1 MTEQAPTT
9 DHVRQILREA
19 FGLEATTD
27 ISMMRELLGE
37 HLRSHWIEGPGPAV
51 DIPRWGR
58 HPSWEM
64 SYVGPGGEYSV
75 VHVAVAAERVDAM
88 VVLAAERMEE
98 RGEGIPELTALAVDL
113 LMHGRARVLRDADLL
128 AQAETP
134 APTGKLALPLSAEE
148 APGAMP
154 EGTVTV
160 EEKARLLSL
169 ALAGG
174 LSSAEQTRYLGLPA
188 QDGSD
193 L

>member
-1 MTEQAPTT
+1 MTRFA
-9 DHVRQILREA
+9 ILSDIHGNA
-19 FGLEATTD
+19 VALEAV
-27 ISMMRELLGE
+27 RK
-37 HLRSHWIEGPGPAV
+37 AV
-51 DIPRWGR
+51 DASAPD
-58 HPSWEM
+58 
-64 SYVGPGGEYSV
+64 
-75 VHVAVAAERVDAM
+75 HVAVAAERVDAM

-160 EEKARLLSL
+160 EEKSRLL
-169 ALAGG
+169 ALALEGG
-174 LSSAEQTRYLGLPA
+174 LSSAQRIHLSLPA